1 MGSGLDAMLPLA
13 SLLGAIVGDESSS
26 QEEKGRRCIRRD
38 DRRRSRV
45 PLPPALASI

>member
-13 SLLGAIVGDESSS
+13 SLLGAIVGEESSSS

-38 DRRRSRV
+38 DR
-45 PLPPALASI
+45 